1 MTTSWTTRAG
11 VITLVALI
19 AAAGCSS
26 KTHAKPTG
34 SSAPATISVSTPPA
48 VSSPAAPPATS
59 AVASASGSVAAPPP
73 ASTAAPAGTPSVA
86 PTTAPAVSLAGFK
99 PASVTFVST
108 TQGFVL
114 GVQTC
119 AAGSCTTL
127 ASTVDGG
134 ATWSYVGA
142 VTAAIT
148 GSNPPVSKVRFATKN
163 DGWAF
168 GPQLWSTHN
177 GGRTWTAQPTP
188 GPVSDVE
195 ASGGVAYALEASCGT
210 PPCIQ
215 GDRLLQT
222 PVSTDGWTAI
232 SGPKLADGAG
242 SLAPHGNT
250 VWVVVNGGGT
260 STFDMVIAGGSWH
273 RLANPCA
280 AAGADL
286 ALVGVAP
293 VTTSDLFELCAG
305 DPGAGSET
313 KVVLF
318 SSDGGAHATAT
329 SAAPPRGGL
338 ASGIAAASTAVV
350 AVPAASGASYV
361 YRSADGGHTWATPL
375 NQGDGGV
382 GYFDVGFTTATQGVA
397 VYGNPAQGNSSLLMT
412 HDAGA
417 TWKPVTF

>member
-1 MTTSWTTRAG
+1 
-11 VITLVALI
+11 
-19 AAAGCSS
+19 
-26 KTHAKPTG
+26 
-34 SSAPATISVSTPPA
+34 
-48 VSSPAAPPATS
+48 
-59 AVASASGSVAAPPP
+59 
-73 ASTAAPAGTPSVA
+73 
-86 PTTAPAVSLAGFK
+86 
-99 PASVTFVST
+99 
-108 TQGFVL
+108 
-114 GVQTC
+114 VQTC
-119 AAGSCTTL
+119 ATGSCTTL

-134 ATWSYVGA
+134 STWTYAGA
-142 VTAAIT
+142 GPAAIS
-148 GSNPPVSKVRFATKN
+148 GSNPAVSKVRFATKN

-168 GPQLWSTHN
+168 GPQLWSTHD
-177 GGRTWTAQPTP
+177 GGRTWTAQSTP

-232 SGPKLADGAG
+232 SGPKLADGPG

-260 STFDMVIAGGSWH
+260 STFDMVVGGNSWH
-273 RLANPCA
+273 RLTNPCA

-293 VTTSDLFELCAG
+293 VSTSDLFELCAG

-329 SAAPPRGGL
+329 SAAPARGGI

-375 NQGDGGV
+375 SQGDGGV

-417 TWKPVTF
+417 TWKAVNF

>member
-1 MTTSWTTRAG
+1 M
-11 VITLVALI
+11 LVALF

-26 KTHAKPTG
+26 KTHTASPG
-34 SSAPATISVSTPPA
+34 NSAPVSTPPASSAAA
-48 VSSPAAPPATS
+48 VSSPAAPTGTAGSASSAPAVSPSAPTTS
-59 AVASASGSVAAPPP
+59 APAAPPSVP
-73 ASTAAPAGTPSVA
+73 PTTAAP
-86 PTTAPAVSLAGFK
+86 VSLAGFK

-114 GVQTC
+114 GVQAC
-119 AAGSCTTL
+119 ATGECTTL
-127 ASTVDGG
+127 ASTVNGG
-134 ATWSYVGA
+134 STWTYTGSLP
-142 VTAAIT
+142 AAIT
-148 GSNPPVSKVRFATKN
+148 GSNPAVSKVRFATKN

-177 GGRTWTAQPTP
+177 GGRSWTSQATP

-215 GDRLLQT
+215 GDRLVQT

-260 STFDMVIAGGSWH
+260 STFAMVVGGSSWH
-273 RLANPCA
+273 QLANPCA
-280 AAGADL
+280 ASGPDL
-286 ALVGVAP
+286 ALAGVAP
-293 VTTSDLFELCAG
+293 VSTTQLFELCAG

-329 SAAPPRGGL
+329 SAAPSRGGI

>member
-1 MTTSWTTRAG
+1 MTTSWTTRVG
-11 VITLVALI
+11 GIMLVALF

-26 KTHAKPTG
+26 KTHSTSAG
-34 SSAPATISVSTPPA
+34 ASAPASTPAASTAPG
-48 VSSPAAPPATS
+48 VSSPAAPATS
-59 AVASASGSVAAPPP
+59 AGASASGPASAPSSVPPP
-73 ASTAAPAGTPSVA
+73 TSAPGGPPSG
-86 PTTAPAVSLAGFK
+86 PPADALAGFE
-99 PASVTFVST
+99 PASVTFVSA

-114 GVQTC
+114 GT
-119 AAGSCTTL
+119 SKTCTTSSCGLL
-127 ASTVDGG
+127 ASTSDGG
-134 ATWSYVGA
+134 ANWSLVALFPAPISGP
-142 VTAAIT
+142 
-148 GSNPPVSKVRFATKN
+148 NPAVSKVRFATKN

-168 GPQLWSTHN
+168 GPQLWSTHD
-177 GGRTWTAQPTP
+177 GGRTWIAQTTP

-195 ASGGVAYALEASCGT
+195 ASAGVAYALEASCGT
-210 PPCIQ
+210 EPCVQ

-222 PVSTDGWTAI
+222 PVSSDAWTAI
-232 SGPKLADGAG
+232 SGPKLADGPG

-260 STFDMVIAGGSWH
+260 STFDMVVGGSSWH

-293 VTTSDLFELCAG
+293 VSTTQLFELCAG

-329 SAAPPRGGL
+329 SAAPARGGL

-361 YRSADGGHTWATPL
+361 YRSADGGHTWSAPL

>member
-11 VITLVALI
+11 GIMLVAGF

-26 KTHAKPTG
+26 KTHSTSAG
-34 SSAPATISVSTPPA
+34 SSAPASTPIASSAPA
-48 VSSPAAPPATS
+48 VSSAASTPATSPAVSTAASTPATSPAAPPSS
-59 AVASASGSVAAPPP
+59 AD
-73 ASTAAPAGTPSVA
+73 
-86 PTTAPAVSLAGFK
+86 AVSLAGFK
-99 PASVTFVST
+99 PASVTFVSA

-114 GVQTC
+114 GAQTC
-119 AAGSCTTL
+119 ATGTCTTL

-134 ATWSYVGA
+134 STWTYAAA
-142 VTAAIT
+142 VPAAIT
-148 GSNPPVSKVRFATKN
+148 GSNPAVSKVRFATKN

-168 GPQLWSTHN
+168 GPQLWSTHD
-177 GGRTWTAQPTP
+177 GGRTWNQQATP

-210 PPCIQ
+210 EPCVQ

-222 PVSTDGWTAI
+222 PVSSDAWTAI
-232 SGPKLADGAG
+232 SGPKLADGPG

-260 STFDMVIAGGSWH
+260 STFDMVVGGSAWH
-273 RLANPCA
+273 RLANSCA

-293 VTTSDLFELCAG
+293 VSTTQLFELCAG

-318 SSDGGAHATAT
+318 SADGGAHATAT
-329 SAAPPRGGL
+329 SAAPARGGL
-338 ASGIAAASTAVV
+338 ASGIAAASTTVV

-361 YRSADGGHTWATPL
+361 YRSADGGHTWGTPL

-397 VYGNPAQGNSSLLMT
+397 VYGNPAQGSSSLLMT

>member
-1 MTTSWTTRAG
+1 
-11 VITLVALI
+11 V
-19 AAAGCSS
+19 
-26 KTHAKPTG
+26 
-34 SSAPATISVSTPPA
+34 TP
-48 VSSPAAPPATS
+48 
-59 AVASASGSVAAPPP
+59 
-73 ASTAAPAGTPSVA
+73 
-86 PTTAPAVSLAGFK
+86 TAPAVSLTGFK
-99 PASVTFVST
+99 PASVTFVSA

-119 AAGSCTTL
+119 ATGSCAVL
-127 ASTVDGG
+127 ASTADGG
-134 ATWSYVGA
+134 STWAYVGA
-142 VTAAIT
+142 APAAIT
-148 GSNPPVSKVRFATKN
+148 GPSPAISKIRFATKN

-168 GPQLWSTHN
+168 GPQLWSTHD
-177 GGRTWTAQPTP
+177 GGKTWTAQTTP

-210 PPCIQ
+210 PPCVQ
-215 GDRLLQT
+215 GDRVLQT

-260 STFDMVIAGGSWH
+260 STFDMVVGGNSWH
-273 RLANPCA
+273 RLANPCT

-293 VTTSDLFELCAG
+293 VSTTQLFELCAG

-313 KVVLF
+313 KLVLF
-318 SSDGGAHATAT
+318 SSDGGVHATAT
-329 SAAPPRGGL
+329 SAAPARGGL

-375 NQGDGGV
+375 SEGDGGV

-397 VYGNPAQGNSSLLMT
+397 VYGNPAQGSSSLLMT

>member
-11 VITLVALI
+11 GITLVALV

-26 KTHAKPTG
+26 KTHSTAPG
-34 SSAPATISVSTPPA
+34 SAPATSTGVSTPPA
-48 VSSPAAPPATS
+48 VSSA
-59 AVASASGSVAAPPP
+59 
-73 ASTAAPAGTPSVA
+73 AAPAGTSAAASSAPAISSPAA
-86 PTTAPAVSLAGFK
+86 PTTTPAASPSAAPSTVAAVSLTGFK
-99 PASVTFVST
+99 PASVTFVSA
-108 TQGFVL
+108 TQGFVG
-114 GVQTC
+114 GVQAC
-119 AAGSCTTL
+119 ATGSCATL
-127 ASTVDGG
+127 AATTDGG
-134 ATWSYVGA
+134 ATWTYVGA
-142 VTAAIT
+142 LPAPISGANAAI
-148 GSNPPVSKVRFATKN
+148 SKVRFATSH

-168 GPQLWSTHN
+168 GPQLWSTHD
-177 GGRTWTAQPTP
+177 GGKTWTQQTTP
-188 GPVSDVE
+188 GPVYDVE
-195 ASGGVAYALEASCGT
+195 ASGGTAYLLEASCGT
-210 PPCIQ
+210 EPCVQ

-232 SGPKLADGAG
+232 SGPKLADGGG

-250 VWVVVNGGGT
+250 VWVVANGGAT
-260 STFDMVIAGGSWH
+260 STFDMVVGGSSWH
-273 RLANPCA
+273 RLVNPCA
-280 AAGADL
+280 TTGADL
-286 ALVGVAP
+286 ALAGVAP
-293 VTTSDLFELCAG
+293 VSTSDLFELCAG

-329 SAAPPRGGL
+329 SAAPARGGI

-361 YRSADGGHTWATPL
+361 YRSGDGGRTWTTPL
-375 NQGDGGV
+375 SQGDGGV

-397 VYGNPAQGNSSLLMT
+397 VYGNPAQGSSSLLMT

>member
-1 MTTSWTTRAG
+1 M
-11 VITLVALI
+11 LVAVF

-26 KTHAKPTG
+26 KTHSTSAD
-34 SSAPATISVSTPPA
+34 SSAPASTSITSSAPA
-48 VSSPAAPPATS
+48 VSSAPAGTSAVASSAPAVSSAAGTPTTSPAAPPST
-59 AVASASGSVAAPPP
+59 VA
-73 ASTAAPAGTPSVA
+73 
-86 PTTAPAVSLAGFK
+86 AVSLAGFK
-99 PASVTFVST
+99 PASVTFVSA

-114 GVQTC
+114 GAQTC
-119 AAGSCTTL
+119 ATGTCTTL

-134 ATWSYVGA
+134 STWTYAAA
-142 VTAAIT
+142 VPAAIT
-148 GSNPPVSKVRFATKN
+148 GPNPAVSKVRFATKS

-168 GPQLWSTHN
+168 GPQLWSTHD
-177 GGRTWTAQPTP
+177 GGRTWNGQATP

-210 PPCIQ
+210 EPCVQ

-222 PVSTDGWTAI
+222 PVSSDAWTAI
-232 SGPKLADGAG
+232 SGPKLADGPG

-250 VWVVVNGGGT
+250 VWVEVFGGGT
-260 STFDMVIAGGSWH
+260 STFDMVVAGSNWH
-273 RLANPCA
+273 RLANPCT

-293 VTTSDLFELCAG
+293 VSTTQLFELCAG

-318 SSDGGAHATAT
+318 SADGGVHATAT
-329 SAAPPRGGL
+329 SAAPARGGL
-338 ASGIAAASTAVV
+338 ASGIAAASTTVV

-361 YRSADGGHTWATPL
+361 YRSADGGRTWGTPL

-382 GYFDVGFTTATQGVA
+382 GYFDLGFTTATQGVA

>member
-1 MTTSWTTRAG
+1 M
-11 VITLVALI
+11 
-19 AAAGCSS
+19 
-26 KTHAKPTG
+26 P
-34 SSAPATISVSTPPA
+34 
-48 VSSPAAPPATS
+48 
-59 AVASASGSVAAPPP
+59 
-73 ASTAAPAGTPSVA
+73 
-86 PTTAPAVSLAGFK
+86 
-99 PASVTFVST
+99 
-108 TQGFVL
+108 
-114 GVQTC
+114 
-119 AAGSCTTL
+119 
-127 ASTVDGG
+127 
-134 ATWSYVGA
+134 
-142 VTAAIT
+142 AAIT
-148 GSNPPVSKVRFATKN
+148 GSNPGVSKVRFATKN

-177 GGRTWTAQPTP
+177 GGQTWTAQSTP
-188 GPVSDVE
+188 GPVYDVE
-195 ASGGVAYALEASCGT
+195 ASGGVAYLLEATCGT
-210 PPCIQ
+210 EPCVQ

-242 SLAPHGNT
+242 SLAPHGST
-250 VWVVVNGGGT
+250 VWVVVNGAGT
-260 STFDMVIAGGSWH
+260 STFDMVTSASSWH

-293 VTTSDLFELCAG
+293 VSTSALFELCAG

-318 SSDGGAHATAT
+318 SSDGGVHATAT
-329 SAAPPRGGL
+329 SAAPARGGL
-338 ASGIAAASTAVV
+338 ASGIAAASTSVV
-350 AVPAASGASYV
+350 AVPAASGGSYV

-375 NQGDGGV
+375 SQGDGGV

-397 VYGNPAQGNSSLLMT
+397 VYGNPAQGSSSLLMT

>member
-1 MTTSWTTRAG
+1 M
-11 VITLVALI
+11 
-19 AAAGCSS
+19 
-26 KTHAKPTG
+26 
-34 SSAPATISVSTPPA
+34 
-48 VSSPAAPPATS
+48 
-59 AVASASGSVAAPPP
+59 
-73 ASTAAPAGTPSVA
+73 
-86 PTTAPAVSLAGFK
+86 SLAGFK

-119 AAGSCTTL
+119 AAGSCATL
-127 ASTVDGG
+127 ASTADGG

-142 VTAAIT
+142 VPAAIT
-148 GSNPPVSKVRFATKN
+148 GSNPAVSKVRFATKN

-168 GPQLWSTHN
+168 GPQLWSTHD
-177 GGRTWTAQPTP
+177 GGRTWSHQETP

-222 PVSTDGWTAI
+222 PVSTDGWAAV

-242 SLAPHGNT
+242 SIAPHGNT
-250 VWVVVNGGGT
+250 VWVVVNGSET
-260 STFDMVIAGGSWH
+260 STFDMIVGGSSWH

-280 AAGADL
+280 ASGANL
-286 ALVGVAP
+286 GLVGVAP

-329 SAAPPRGGL
+329 SAAPSRGGL

-350 AVPAASGASYV
+350 AVPAASGASFV

-412 HDAGA
+412 HDAGV

>member
-1 MTTSWTTRAG
+1 VQT
-11 VITLVALI
+11 
-19 AAAGCSS
+19 C
-26 KTHAKPTG
+26 PTG
-34 SSAPATISVSTPPA
+34 SCA
-48 VSSPAAPPATS
+48 V
-59 AVASASGSVAAPPP
+59 
-73 ASTAAPAGTPSVA
+73 
-86 PTTAPAVSLAGFK
+86 
-99 PASVTFVST
+99 
-108 TQGFVL
+108 
-114 GVQTC
+114 
-119 AAGSCTTL
+119 L
-127 ASTVDGG
+127 ASTSNGG
-134 ATWSYVGA
+134 SSWSYAGA
-142 VTAAIT
+142 VPVAIT
-148 GSNPPVSKVRFATKN
+148 GPNPAVSKVRFATKN
-163 DGWAF
+163 DGWVF

-177 GGRTWTAQPTP
+177 GGQTWTEQTTP

-215 GDRLLQT
+215 GDHLLQT

-232 SGPKLADGAG
+232 SGPKLGDGPG

-260 STFDMVIAGGSWH
+260 STFDMVVGGTSWH
-273 RLANPCA
+273 RLANPCPA
-280 AAGADL
+280 VGTDL

-293 VTTSDLFELCAG
+293 VSMTALFELCAG

-329 SAAPPRGGL
+329 SAAPARGGL

-361 YRSADGGHTWATPL
+361 YRSADGGHTWGTPL

-397 VYGNPAQGNSSLLMT
+397 VYGNPAQGKSSLLMT

-417 TWKPVTF
+417 TWKPVRF

>member
-1 MTTSWTTRAG
+1 
-11 VITLVALI
+11 
-19 AAAGCSS
+19 
-26 KTHAKPTG
+26 
-34 SSAPATISVSTPPA
+34 
-48 VSSPAAPPATS
+48 
-59 AVASASGSVAAPPP
+59 
-73 ASTAAPAGTPSVA
+73 
-86 PTTAPAVSLAGFK
+86 VSLVGFK

-119 AAGSCTTL
+119 ATGSCATL
-127 ASTVDGG
+127 ASTIDGG
-134 ATWSYVGA
+134 STWTYAGA
-142 VTAAIT
+142 APAAIT
-148 GSNPPVSKVRFATKN
+148 GSNPAVSKVRFATKN

-177 GGRTWTAQPTP
+177 GGRTWSEQATP

-195 ASGGVAYALEASCGT
+195 ASAGVAYALEASCGT

-222 PVSTDGWTAI
+222 PVSSDAWTAI

-250 VWVVVNGGGT
+250 VWVVVNGGGS
-260 STFDMVIAGGSWH
+260 STFDMVVGGSSWH
-273 RLANPCA
+273 RLANPCV

-286 ALVGVAP
+286 ALAGVAP
-293 VTTSDLFELCAG
+293 VSTTQLFELCAG

-313 KVVLF
+313 KAVLF

-417 TWKPVTF
+417 TWKAVTF

>member
-1 MTTSWTTRAG
+1 
-11 VITLVALI
+11 VPP
-19 AAAGCSS
+19 
-26 KTHAKPTG
+26 PT
-34 SSAPATISVSTPPA
+34 SAPSGPPSGPPA
-48 VSSPAAPPATS
+48 DA
-59 AVASASGSVAAPPP
+59 
-73 ASTAAPAGTPSVA
+73 
-86 PTTAPAVSLAGFK
+86 LAGFE
-99 PASVTFVST
+99 PASVTFVSAL
-108 TQGFVL
+108 QGFVL
-114 GVQTC
+114 GTSKTC
-119 AAGSCTTL
+119 ATSTCGIV
-127 ASTVDGG
+127 ASTSDGG
-134 ATWSYVGA
+134 ANWSLVALFPAPISGA
-142 VTAAIT
+142 SPA
-148 GSNPPVSKVRFATKN
+148 VSKVRFATKN

-168 GPQLWSTHN
+168 DPQLWSTHD
-177 GGRTWTAQPTP
+177 GGRTWTHQATP

-210 PPCIQ
+210 APCAQ
-215 GDRLLQT
+215 GDRLLKT
-222 PVSTDGWTAI
+222 PVSTDNWSAI

-260 STFDMVIAGGSWH
+260 GTFDMVVGGSSWH

-280 AAGADL
+280 TAGADL
-286 ALVGVAP
+286 ALVGAAP
-293 VTTSDLFELCAG
+293 VSTTQLFELCAG

-329 SAAPPRGGL
+329 SAAPARGGL

-361 YRSADGGHTWATPL
+361 YRSADGGHTWGTPL
-375 NQGDGGV
+375 SQGDGGV

>member
-1 MTTSWTTRAG
+1 MSSPAAPAGTS
-11 VITLVALI
+11 
-19 AAAGCSS
+19 AAA
-26 KTHAKPTG
+26 
-34 SSAPATISVSTPPA
+34 SSAPA
-48 VSSPAAPPATS
+48 VSSPAAPASTQETS
-59 AVASASGSVAAPPP
+59 PAAPP
-73 ASTAAPAGTPSVA
+73 STAA
-86 PTTAPAVSLAGFK
+86 AVSLAGFK
-99 PASVTFVST
+99 PASVTFVSA

-114 GVQTC
+114 GAQTC
-119 AAGSCTTL
+119 ATGTCTTL

-134 ATWSYVGA
+134 STWTFAAA
-142 VTAAIT
+142 VPAAIT
-148 GSNPPVSKVRFATKN
+148 GSSPAVSKVRFATKN

-168 GPQLWSTHN
+168 GPQLWSTHD
-177 GGRTWTAQPTP
+177 GGRTWTHETTP

-210 PPCIQ
+210 EPCVQ
-215 GDRLLQT
+215 GDHLLTT
-222 PVSTDGWTAI
+222 PVSSDAWTAI
-232 SGPKLADGAG
+232 SGPKLADGPG

-260 STFDMVIAGGSWH
+260 STFDTVVGGSSWH
-273 RLANPCA
+273 RLPNPCA

-293 VTTSDLFELCAG
+293 VSTAQLFELCAG

-318 SSDGGAHATAT
+318 SSDGGAQATAT
-329 SAAPPRGGL
+329 SAAPARGGI
-338 ASGIAAASTAVV
+338 ASGIAAASAAVV

-361 YRSADGGHTWATPL
+361 YRSADGGHTWGTPL
-375 NQGDGGV
+375 SQGDGGV

-412 HDAGA
+412 RDGGA

>member
-1 MTTSWTTRAG
+1 M
-11 VITLVALI
+11 
-19 AAAGCSS
+19 
-26 KTHAKPTG
+26 
-34 SSAPATISVSTPPA
+34 
-48 VSSPAAPPATS
+48 
-59 AVASASGSVAAPPP
+59 
-73 ASTAAPAGTPSVA
+73 
-86 PTTAPAVSLAGFK
+86 
-99 PASVTFVST
+99 
-108 TQGFVL
+108 
-114 GVQTC
+114 
-119 AAGSCTTL
+119 
-127 ASTVDGG
+127 
-134 ATWSYVGA
+134 
-142 VTAAIT
+142 
-148 GSNPPVSKVRFATKN
+148 RFATKN

-177 GGRTWTAQPTP
+177 GGQTWTAQSTP
-188 GPVSDVE
+188 GPVYDVE
-195 ASGGVAYALEASCGT
+195 ASGGVAYLLEATCGT
-210 PPCIQ
+210 EPCVQ

-242 SLAPHGNT
+242 SLAPHGST
-250 VWVVVNGGGT
+250 VWVVVNGAGT
-260 STFDMVIAGGSWH
+260 STFDMVTSASSWH

-293 VTTSDLFELCAG
+293 VSTSALFELCAG

-318 SSDGGAHATAT
+318 SSDGGVHATAT
-329 SAAPPRGGL
+329 SAAPARGGL
-338 ASGIAAASTAVV
+338 ASGIAAASTSVV
-350 AVPAASGASYV
+350 AVPAASGGSYV

-375 NQGDGGV
+375 SQGDGGV

-397 VYGNPAQGNSSLLMT
+397 VYGNPAQGSSSLLMT

>member
-1 MTTSWTTRAG
+1 MTTSSTTRAG
-11 VITLVALI
+11 GIMLVALI

-26 KTHAKPTG
+26 KTHAT
-34 SSAPATISVSTPPA
+34 SAATSAPASTAVASTAPVVSSPAAPSGTPAASTAPA
-48 VSSPAAPPATS
+48 VSSPAAPTS
-59 AVASASGSVAAPPP
+59 APTTSP
-73 ASTAAPAGTPSVA
+73 AAPA
-86 PTTAPAVSLAGFK
+86 TAPAVSLAGFK
-99 PASVTFVST
+99 PASVTFVSA

-114 GVQTC
+114 GEQTC
-119 AAGSCTTL
+119 ATGSCATL
-127 ASTVDGG
+127 AATVNGGSTWTYAG
-134 ATWSYVGA
+134 AGP
-142 VTAAIT
+142 AAIS
-148 GSNPPVSKVRFATKN
+148 GPNPAVSKVRFATTN

-168 GPQLWSTHN
+168 GPQLWSTHD
-177 GGRTWTAQPTP
+177 GGRTWTAQATP

-195 ASGGVAYALEASCGT
+195 AAGGVAYALEASCGT

-232 SGPKLADGAG
+232 SGPKLADGPG

-260 STFDMVIAGGSWH
+260 STFDMVVGGTVWH
-273 RLANPCA
+273 RLANPCT

-293 VTTSDLFELCAG
+293 VSTSALFELCAG

-329 SAAPPRGGL
+329 GAAPARGGI

-375 NQGDGGV
+375 SQGDGGV

-417 TWKPVTF
+417 TWKAVTF

>member
-1 MTTSWTTRAG
+1 MLG
-11 VITLVALI
+11 VAPC
-19 AAAGCSS
+19 A
-26 KTHAKPTG
+26 TG
-34 SSAPATISVSTPPA
+34 SCSV
-48 VSSPAAPPATS
+48 
-59 AVASASGSVAAPPP
+59 
-73 ASTAAPAGTPSVA
+73 
-86 PTTAPAVSLAGFK
+86 
-99 PASVTFVST
+99 
-108 TQGFVL
+108 
-114 GVQTC
+114 
-119 AAGSCTTL
+119 L
-127 ASTVDGG
+127 ASTSNAG
-134 ATWSYVGA
+134 ATWAYLGAAPGA
-142 VTAAIT
+142 VT
-148 GSNPPVSKVRFATKN
+148 GPSPVISKVRFATKN

-168 GPQLWSTHN
+168 GPQLWSTHD
-177 GGRTWTAQPTP
+177 GGRTWSHQEAP

-250 VWVVVNGGGT
+250 VWVVVNGGDS
-260 STFDMVIAGGSWH
+260 STFDMVVGGSSWH
-273 RLANPCA
+273 RLTSPCS
-280 AAGADL
+280 AAGANL
-286 ALVGVAP
+286 ALAGVAP
-293 VTTSDLFELCAG
+293 VSTTQLFELCAG

-318 SSDGGAHATAT
+318 SSDGGVHATAT
-329 SAAPPRGGL
+329 SAAPPRGGI

-350 AVPAASGASYV
+350 AVPAASGASFV

-397 VYGNPAQGNSSLLMT
+397 VYGSPAQGNSSLLMT

>member
-1 MTTSWTTRAG
+1 M
-11 VITLVALI
+11 
-19 AAAGCSS
+19 
-26 KTHAKPTG
+26 
-34 SSAPATISVSTPPA
+34 
-48 VSSPAAPPATS
+48 
-59 AVASASGSVAAPPP
+59 
-73 ASTAAPAGTPSVA
+73 
-86 PTTAPAVSLAGFK
+86 
-99 PASVTFVST
+99 
-108 TQGFVL
+108 L
-114 GVQTC
+114 GAQTC
-119 AAGSCTTL
+119 ATGTCTTL
-127 ASTVDGG
+127 ASTINGG
-134 ATWSYVGA
+134 STWTYVGPGPAA
-142 VTAAIT
+142 VTGPSPA
-148 GSNPPVSKVRFATKN
+148 VSKVRFATTK

-168 GPQLWSTHN
+168 GPQLWSTHD
-177 GGRTWTAQPTP
+177 GGRSWTSQATP

-210 PPCIQ
+210 EPCVQ

-222 PVSTDGWTAI
+222 PVASDAWTAI
-232 SGPKLADGAG
+232 SSPKLADGPG

-260 STFDMVIAGGSWH
+260 STFDMVVGGTSWH

-286 ALVGVAP
+286 ALAGVAP
-293 VTTSDLFELCAG
+293 VSTTQLFELCAG

-318 SSDGGAHATAT
+318 SSDGGANATAT
-329 SAAPPRGGL
+329 SAAPARGGI

-361 YRSADGGHTWATPL
+361 YRSADGGHTWGTPL
-375 NQGDGGV
+375 SQGDGGV

-397 VYGNPAQGNSSLLMT
+397 VYGSPAQGNSSLLMT

>member
-1 MTTSWTTRAG
+1 MTTSWTTRASG
-11 VITLVALI
+11 ITLVALI
-19 AAAGCSS
+19 AAAGCSR
-26 KTHAKPTG
+26 KTHA
-34 SSAPATISVSTPPA
+34 SSTNSSPASISSTPPA
-48 VSSPAAPPATS
+48 VSSPAAPAGTS
-59 AVASASGSVAAPPP
+59 AGGSVAASTPATAPPT
-73 ASTAAPAGTPSVA
+73 SAPAATSSVTPSG
-86 PTTAPAVSLAGFK
+86 PAGSLAGFK
-99 PASVTFVST
+99 PASVTFVSA

-119 AAGSCTTL
+119 ATGSCTTL
-127 ASTVDGG
+127 ASTSDAGV
-134 ATWSYVGA
+134 TWSYVGPGP
-142 VTAAIT
+142 AAIS
-148 GSNPPVSKVRFATKN
+148 GPDPGVSKMRFATTN

-168 GPQLWSTHN
+168 GPQLWSTHD
-177 GGRTWTAQPTP
+177 GGRTWSAQATP

-215 GDRLLQT
+215 GDRLLKT

-242 SLAPHGNT
+242 SLAPHGDT
-250 VWVVVNGGGT
+250 VWVVINGGGT
-260 STFDMVIAGGSWH
+260 STFDMVAGGGSWH
-273 RLANPCA
+273 RLSNPCVA
-280 AAGADL
+280 VGADL

-293 VTTSDLFELCAG
+293 VSTTELFELCAG

-318 SSDGGAHATAT
+318 SSDGGMHATAT
-329 SAAPPRGGL
+329 SAAPARGGL
-338 ASGIAAASTAVV
+338 ASGIAAAGTAVV

-397 VYGNPAQGNSSLLMT
+397 IYGNPAQGNSSLLMT

>member
-1 MTTSWTTRAG
+1 MPP
-11 VITLVALI
+11 
-19 AAAGCSS
+19 
-26 KTHAKPTG
+26 PT
-34 SSAPATISVSTPPA
+34 SAPDGPPSGPPA
-48 VSSPAAPPATS
+48 DA
-59 AVASASGSVAAPPP
+59 
-73 ASTAAPAGTPSVA
+73 
-86 PTTAPAVSLAGFK
+86 LAGFE
-99 PASVTFVST
+99 PASVTFVSA

-114 GVQTC
+114 G
-119 AAGSCTTL
+119 GSKTCTTSSCGLL
-127 ASTVDGG
+127 ASTTDGG
-134 ATWSYVGA
+134 ANWSLVALFPAPISGPN
-142 VTAAIT
+142 AA
-148 GSNPPVSKVRFATKN
+148 VSKVRFATTK

-168 GPQLWSTHN
+168 GPQLWSTHD
-177 GGRTWTAQPTP
+177 GGRTWVEQTTP
-188 GPVSDVE
+188 GPVYDVE
-195 ASGGVAYALEASCGT
+195 ASGGVAYLLEATCGT
-210 PPCIQ
+210 EPCVQ
-215 GDRLLQT
+215 GDRLLET
-222 PVSTDGWTAI
+222 SVSADAWTAI

-250 VWVVVNGGGT
+250 VWVVANGGST
-260 STFDMVIAGGSWH
+260 STFDMVVGGNSWH
-273 RLANPCA
+273 RLVSPCP

-293 VTTSDLFELCAG
+293 VSTSALFELCAG

-318 SSDGGAHATAT
+318 SSDGGVHATAT
-329 SAAPPRGGL
+329 SAAPARGGI

-361 YRSADGGHTWATPL
+361 YRSADGGHTWTTPL
-375 NQGDGGV
+375 SQGDGGV